1 MATEQIQ
8 TPKWEVTVYGLG
20 TVHAGGNHKRAR
32 KAFDRAVYQ
41 SRHGTGPE
49 RGQVVTMWQ
58 YGELDGSLGGWADD
72 LLAFQQQQRDEWMA
86 YKDALMADKP
96 AAPQLLLPAPAAT
109 A

>member
-1 MATEQIQ
+1 MATEATEQTQ

-49 RGQVVTMWQ
+49 RGQVVTMWLTARLTEAWAA
-58 YGELDGSLGGWADD
+58 GPTICWPSSSSSGTSGW
-72 LLAFQQQQRDEWMA
+72 RTRMR
-86 YKDALMADKP
+86 
-96 AAPQLLLPAPAAT
+96 
-109 A
+109 